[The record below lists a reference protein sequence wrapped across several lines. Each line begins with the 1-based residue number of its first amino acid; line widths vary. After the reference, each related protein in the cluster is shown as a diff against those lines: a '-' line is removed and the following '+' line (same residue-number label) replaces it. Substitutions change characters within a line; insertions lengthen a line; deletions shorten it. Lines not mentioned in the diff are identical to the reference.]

1 MLLRT
6 EPVIFNEN
14 TLKLSEESTDKA
26 ALKSEGLFVPRA
38 AKPRAGLGFRKAVP
52 RSAAV
57 PAAPMASGSR
67 DAPAPAA
74 PAKGKGQ
81 DDFRK
86 MLG

>member
-1 MLLRT
+1 V
-6 EPVIFNEN
+6 EFNGN

-26 ALKSEGLFVPRA
+26 ALKSEGVFVPRA
-38 AKPRAGLGFRKAVP
+38 AKPRAGLGHRKAVP
-52 RSAAV
+52 RSSAI
-57 PAAPMASGSR
+57 PAAPVASGSR
-67 DAPAPAA
+67 DPPP